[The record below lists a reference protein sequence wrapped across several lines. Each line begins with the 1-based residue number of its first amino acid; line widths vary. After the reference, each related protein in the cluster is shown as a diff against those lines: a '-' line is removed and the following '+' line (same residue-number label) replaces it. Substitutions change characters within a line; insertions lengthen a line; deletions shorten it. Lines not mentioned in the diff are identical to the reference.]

1 MSAHRERL
9 VALVQEHGWKRG
21 AELGVDRGILYGML
35 LRDCPELFLIGVDTF
50 PDRERSKRAFE
61 LERSHRP
68 RAGLLTMT
76 TREASKAV
84 PDGEFD
90 FVFIDADHS
99 ERSVTED
106 IMDWKSKVKKGGWLG
121 GHDYSRKFPGVIK
134 AVDRIFGKR
143 VHELPGTIWGVWV

>member
-1 MSAHRERL
+1 MSVHRERL
-9 VALVQEHGWKRG
+9 TRLVQEHGWKRG
-21 AELGVDRGILYGML
+21 VELGVDRGVLYGLL
-35 LRDCPELFLIGVDTF
+35 LRECPELFLLGVDTF
-50 PDRERSKRAFE
+50 PDRERSKRVFE
-61 LERSHRP
+61 HVQTFRP
-68 RAGLLTMT
+68 RAGLMTMT

-106 IMDWKSKVKKGGWLG
+106 IMDWQPKVKRGGWLG

-143 VHELPGTIWGVWV
+143 VHELPGAIWGVWV